1 MTSLRK
7 FFEFRVIMT
16 EHFIDGMGGKMA
28 ADHDDGR
35 RRRPFL
41 SRVMISPLHFLAAI
55 LHVLT
60 QPLGVEPAA
69 SLLITG
75 GFFGLALWS
84 AFFYWALLRVCECVL
99 EQFVGLEVD
108 LIRYAG
114 LTLVVV
120 YVVQILILDNEHN
133 KVRGG
138 DAAGP
143 IRPQNFIERAARK
156 FYDAGLDYNPI
167 RCVPWSTDAKLD
179 PKQRYVFA
187 CHPHGIHCMPLSQF
201 TTYNSSFDKMFPGI
215 VGNVAG
221 LAALVMFK
229 LPLVREIFIGWGY
242 KPASRKIASR
252 AMEMGQSIVV
262 CTGGEEES
270 MLTIPGRDIVVLKN
284 TKGFVRLALSHG
296 ASLVSV
302 FGAGNTDCYKT
313 YGFMMGARMWLQR
326 NAGIALPIFHGR
338 FFTPLPYKV
347 PINCLIGEPIPTP
360 VPKVPGAKPDDKL
373 VDEYHVKYI
382 EQLKA
387 LHKKHVKDRVLE
399 IR

>member
-1 MTSLRK
+1 
-7 FFEFRVIMT
+7 
-16 EHFIDGMGGKMA
+16 MA
-28 ADHDDGR
+28 VNHDNDSR

-41 SRVMISPLHFLAAI
+41 SRLMIFPLHFLAAI
-55 LHVLT
+55 LHILT
-60 QPLGVEPAA
+60 QPLGIEPAV

-84 AFFYWALLRVCECVL
+84 AFFYWALLRLGENVL
-99 EQFVGLEVD
+99 EHFAGFEMDLMKYLGLPLAV
-108 LIRYAG
+108 A
-114 LTLVVV
+114 
-120 YVVQILILDNEHN
+120 YVVQILIWDNEHN

-138 DAAGP
+138 DASGP
-143 IRPQNFIERAARK
+143 IRPQNFIERTARK

-167 RCVPWSTDAKLD
+167 RCVPWSTGAKLD

-187 CHPHGIHCMPLSQF
+187 CHPHGIHCLPLSQF
-201 TTYNSSFDKMFPGI
+201 TTYNSSFDQQFPGI

-242 KPASRKIASR
+242 MPASRKIASR
-252 AMEMGQSIVV
+252 AMTMGQSIVV

-270 MLTIPGRDIVVLKN
+270 MYTEIGRDIVVLQN

-296 ASLVSV
+296 ASLVPV
-302 FGAGNTDCYKT
+302 FGVGNTDCYKT
-313 YGFMMGARMWLQR
+313 YGLMIGARMWLQR

-338 FFTPLPYKV
+338 CFTPLPYKV
-347 PINCLIGEPIPTP
+347 PIKTVIGEPISTP
-360 VPKVPGAKPDDKL
+360 MPKVPGAKPDDKL
-373 VDEYHVKYI
+373 VDEYHAKYI
-382 EQLKA
+382 VHLKA
-387 LHKKHVKDRVLE
+387 LHEKHVKDRVLE